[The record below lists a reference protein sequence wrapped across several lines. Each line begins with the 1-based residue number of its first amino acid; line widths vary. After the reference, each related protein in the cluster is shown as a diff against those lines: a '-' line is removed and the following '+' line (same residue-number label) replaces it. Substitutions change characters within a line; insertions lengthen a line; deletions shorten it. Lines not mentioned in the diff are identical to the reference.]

1 MDAETII
8 AWLNDAPAFRGA
20 PDAALSELAAAFTER
35 PITANETVVRQGD
48 AGGEFFLLANGNL
61 TITGTKD
68 GEARNYGTIGA
79 GETFGEIASL
89 TGGERLATVTAQ
101 QSGLLLVL
109 ARSDFQAILHRHP
122 TLAETVLLS
131 LERYLE

>member
-8 AWLNDAPAFRGA
+8 AWLSDAPAFRGA

-35 PITANETVVRQGD
+35 PISADETVVRQGD
-48 AGGEFFLLANGNL
+48 AGGEFFLLADGSL
-61 TITGTKD
+61 SISGTKD
-68 GEARNYGTIGA
+68 GELRHYGTIGA

-89 TGGERLATVTAQ
+89 TGGERLATVTALQ
-101 QSGLLLVL
+101 PGVLLVL
-109 ARSDFQAILHRHP
+109 PRAGFQAILHRHP